1 MPIPKREK
9 KEKVKN
15 FISRC
20 MDDSVMKE
28 EYPNIKQRFAICKSN
43 SYVDDTLANQI
54 EDNLELENLE
64 KEYNNGQD

>member
-9 KEKVKN
+9 QEKVKK

-43 SYVDDTLANQI
+43 AYVDDTLANQI

>member
-9 KEKVKN
+9 KEKVKK

-43 SYVDDTLANQI
+43 ASIDDDLANQI
-54 EDNLELENLE
+54 SDNLELEEIE
-64 KEYNNGQD
+64 KEYDDEHS

>member
-9 KEKVKN
+9 GEKVKK

-28 EYPNIKQRFAICKSN
+28 EYPDIKQRFAICKSN
-43 SYVDDTLANQI
+43 AQIENNLASEI
-54 EDNLELENLE
+54 EDNLELNNIE
-64 KEYNNGQD
+64 KEYFNG

>member
-20 MDDSVMKE
+20 MDNSVMKE

-43 SYVDDTLANQI
+43 ATVDSSLVDQI
-54 EDNLELENLE
+54 SDNLELEE
-64 KEYNNGQD
+64 IERYYEDGHS